1 MEFDR
6 RLVALCDCP
15 VMRHNKEKSPEAL
28 GGIIFNP
35 NPVITAVDDEVLA
48 HELCHRLGGKND
60 YDIFTTAIIA
70 RESSELF
77 HLILNLLLDCYHE
90 RKHELLSGFVGSTV
104 AKSHKKHILDSQPIK
119 KAHKLNRLVEFFNGM
134 APIEIVS
141 KEFEVEI
148 RDVIDLVVIADQ
160 VFEQAKKKLPGSKIK
175 AMVDIFKLYGQK
187 AAGGYDIGYTP
198 KSSNY
203 YVNAVSRYDE
213 IIGYLCD
220 MWKRNKYSWVPNYY
234 GEINWKDLPGMLL
247 GTKLSLPVFRIF
259 SKIVLSRQIYLV
271 IDRSSSTC
279 EIKETVMDTA
289 VIIAESL
296 RRLNTPISIL
306 DVGPQNKI
314 INKINEDIDLGWFTP
329 TSRNGTPLGKVCMSI
344 DDADAESYLII
355 VTDGIPDNMGTL
367 LSALHKFPGGNLT
380 FVIGPS
386 YAKYAS
392 HIENVL
398 SVEPH
403 TIIKEMIRH
412 EDMLNR

>member
-6 RLVALCDCP
+6 RLIALCDCP
-15 VMRHNKEKSPEAL
+15 VMKHDKEESPEAL
-28 GGIIFNP
+28 GGLIFNP
-35 NPVITAVDDEVLA
+35 RPIITAVDNEVLA
-48 HELCHRLGGKND
+48 HELCHRLGGKDD
-60 YDIFTTAIIA
+60 YDIFTTAILA
-70 RESSELF
+70 RESNDLF
-77 HLILNLLLDCYHE
+77 RLILNLLLDCYHE
-90 RKHELLSGFVGSTV
+90 RKYESLSGFVKSTIV
-104 AKSHKKHILDSQPIK
+104 ESHKKHTLNSQPVK
-119 KAHKLNRLVEFFNGM
+119 KAHKLNRLVEFFNKM
-134 APIEIVS
+134 APIEVVS
-141 KEFEVEI
+141 EGFGVEI
-148 RDVIDLVVIADQ
+148 KDVIDLVVIADQ
-160 VFEQAKKKLPGSKIK
+160 IFEQAKKLTKKNITSMTGTFKEYGKK
-175 AMVDIFKLYGQK
+175 AP
-187 AAGGYDIGYTP
+187 GGYDIGHTP
-198 KSSNY
+198 KSSSY
-203 YVNAVSRYDE
+203 YINAISRYND
-213 IIGYLCD
+213 IISHLCD

-279 EIKETVMDTA
+279 EIKETIMDTA

-314 INKINEDIDLGWFTP
+314 INKINEDIDLSWFTP
-329 TSRNGTPLGKVCMSI
+329 MASNGTPLGDVCMGI
-344 DDADAESYLII
+344 NDADTESYLII
-355 VTDGIPDNMGTL
+355 VTDGEPDHMDML

-386 YAKYAS
+386 YANYAS

-403 TIIKEMIRH
+403 TIIKEMMRH
-412 EDMLNR
+412 EDMLNK

>member
-15 VMRHNKEKSPEAL
+15 VIKHDREKSPEAL

-48 HELCHRLGGKND
+48 HELCHRLGGKDD
-60 YDIFTTAIIA
+60 YDVFTTAIIA

-77 HLILNLLLDCYHE
+77 KLILNLLLDCYHE
-90 RKHELLSGFVGSTV
+90 RKYELLSGFVKSTV
-104 AKSHKKHILDSQPIK
+104 VNAHKKHIIDSNPVK
-119 KAHKLNRLVEFFNGM
+119 KAHRLNRLVEFFNKM
-134 APIEIVS
+134 VPIETVS
-141 KEFEVEI
+141 EEFGVEI
-148 RDVIDLVVIADQ
+148 EDVVDLVVIADQ
-160 VFEQAKKKLPGSKIK
+160 VFEEAKKLPKGKIK
-175 AMVDIFKLYGQK
+175 SMIDIFKEYSKK

-213 IIGYLCD
+213 IIRHLCD

-271 IDRSSSTC
+271 IDRSSSTRD
-279 EIKETVMDTA
+279 IKETIMDTA
-289 VIIAESL
+289 IIIAESL

-314 INKINEDIDLGWFTP
+314 INKINEDMDLGWFTP
-329 TSRNGTPLGKVCMSI
+329 TANNGTPIGEVCMGI

-355 VTDGIPDNMGTL
+355 VTDGQPDSMKTL
-367 LSALHKFPGGNLT
+367 LSAMHKFPGGNLT

-386 YAKYAS
+386 YASYAS

-403 TIIKEMIRH
+403 TIIKEMMRH
-412 EDMLNR
+412 EDMLNK